1 MMLLWVLA
9 GLLCLGVVALL
20 ALPLVSRRA
29 AVGLDHPDL
38 AVYCDQLAELE
49 REVARG
55 LLPVTEAASARLE
68 IERRLLAAAGAKGV
82 AEKSGRIRGTAR
94 AGLGAGLLLLL
105 LPAAAVAIYL
115 DIGSPDLPALPFA
128 DRTSAPAENQQMAA
142 ATAQL
147 EAQMKAHPEDPKGW
161 AMLAGSEG
169 QLGRYAEAAAA
180 YGKSIA
186 LLQAAHQPVP
196 AILASLQG
204 ESLTAAA
211 EGQVTPAAKAAFEAA
226 LAIDPKDARA
236 RFYLALGE
244 SQAGHLDAALSQW
257 VALESDSPAD
267 APWRPMVA
275 AQIEETAKKL
285 GRDPAKLPGRKPAP
299 PATAP
304 PAPASAAAAPDAPA
318 PGPSAE
324 DMAKAAAMTPEQRAA
339 FIDSMVKGLA
349 DRQKAHP
356 EDIDGWLRLAN
367 AYDKLGRA
375 DDAFTAWHE
384 AAARAPDRLD
394 AQIAYA
400 AAGAV
405 RAERGAPPADF
416 EATVARL
423 RQLAPDNP
431 LGLYCAGL
439 IAEAHGDKA
448 AAKSFW
454 QKLLPVLPEGSS
466 QRQQL
471 EARIAALGN

>member
-9 GLLCLGVVALL
+9 ALLCLGVVAVL
-20 ALPLVSRRA
+20 ALPLLSRRA
-29 AVGLDHPDL
+29 AVGMDHPDL
-38 AVYCDQLAELE
+38 AVYRDQLAELE

-55 LLPVTEAASARLE
+55 LLPATEAASARLE
-68 IERRLLAAAGAKGV
+68 IERRLLAAAGPAGIAAKG
-82 AEKSGRIRGTAR
+82 GRGRGGAR
-94 AGLGAGLLLLL
+94 AWLGAGLLLLL
-105 LPAAAVAIYL
+105 LPAATVAIYL
-115 DIGSPDLPALPFA
+115 DIGSPDLPAFPFA
-128 DRTSAPAENQQMAA
+128 DRTAAPAPAENQQMAA
-142 ATAQL
+142 AVEQL
-147 EAQMKAHPEDPKGW
+147 KAEMKAHPEDAKGW
-161 AMLAGSEG
+161 ALLAGSEG

-186 LLQAAHQPVP
+186 LLQAAHQPVA
-196 AILASLQG
+196 AILPSLQG
-204 ESLTAAA
+204 EALAAAA

-226 LAIDPKDARA
+226 LAIDPKDPRA
-236 RFYLALGE
+236 RFYLALAE
-244 SQAGHLDAALSQW
+244 SPAGHLDAALDAW
-257 VALESDSPAD
+257 VALESDSAAD
-267 APWRPMVA
+267 APWRPMVTA
-275 AQIEETAKKL
+275 EIEETAKKL

-299 PATAP
+299 AVPAATA
-304 PAPASAAAAPDAPA
+304 AGNGAV
-318 PGPSAE
+318 PGPSPE

-375 DDAFTAWHE
+375 DDAFTAWRE
-384 AAARAPDRLD
+384 AATRAPDRLD
-394 AQIAYA
+394 TQIAYA

-405 RAERGAPPADF
+405 RAERGAPPSDF

-423 RQLAPDNP
+423 RQLSPDNP

-454 QKLLPVLPEGSS
+454 QKLLPLMPEGGP

-471 EARIAALGN
+471 EARIAALGG

>member
-9 GLLCLGVVALL
+9 GLLCLVVVALL
-20 ALPLVSRRA
+20 ALPLLSRRA
-29 AVGLDHPDL
+29 AVGMDHPDL
-38 AVYCDQLAELE
+38 AVYRDQLAELE

-55 LLPVTEAASARLE
+55 LLPETEAASARLE
-68 IERRLLAAAGAKGV
+68 IERRLLAAAGMRGTG
-82 AEKSGRIRGTAR
+82 EKSGRIRGGAR
-94 AGLGAGLLLLL
+94 AWIGASLLLLL

-128 DRTSAPAENQQMAA
+128 DRAPAPAPAENQQMAA

-147 EAQMKAHPEDPKGW
+147 EAAMKAHPEDAKGW
-161 AMLAGSEG
+161 ALLAGSEG
-169 QLGRYAEAAAA
+169 QLGRYAESAAA
-180 YGKSIA
+180 YGKAIA
-186 LLQAAHQPVP
+186 LLQAAHQPVAAVLP
-196 AILASLQG
+196 SLQG
-204 ESLTAAA
+204 EALAAAA

-226 LAIDPKDARA
+226 LAIDPKDPRA
-236 RFYLALGE
+236 RFYLALAE
-244 SQAGHLDAALSQW
+244 SQAGHLDAALAQW
-257 VALESDSPAD
+257 VALESESAAD

-275 AQIEETAKKL
+275 AEIEETAKKL
-285 GRDPAKLPGRKPAP
+285 GRDPAKLPGRKPALAAP
-299 PATAP
+299 AATATGNGT
-304 PAPASAAAAPDAPA
+304 A

-324 DMAKAAAMTPEQRAA
+324 DKAQAAAMSPEQRAA
-339 FIDSMVKGLA
+339 YIDGMVKGLA

-375 DDAFTAWHE
+375 DDAFTAWRE
-384 AAARAPDRLD
+384 AATRAPDRLD
-394 AQIAYA
+394 TQIAYA

-454 QKLLPVLPEGSS
+454 QKLLPLMPEGGP

>member
-1 MMLLWVLA
+1 M
-9 GLLCLGVVALL
+9 
-20 ALPLVSRRA
+20 
-29 AVGLDHPDL
+29 
-38 AVYCDQLAELE
+38 
-49 REVARG
+49 
-55 LLPVTEAASARLE
+55 
-68 IERRLLAAAGAKGV
+68 
-82 AEKSGRIRGTAR
+82 
-94 AGLGAGLLLLL
+94 LLLL

-128 DRTSAPAENQQMAA
+128 DRTAAPAENQQMAA

-161 AMLAGSEG
+161 ALLAGSEG

-196 AILASLQG
+196 AILPSLQG
-204 ESLTAAA
+204 EALAAAA

-226 LAIDPKDARA
+226 LAIDPKDPRA
-236 RFYLALGE
+236 RFYLALG
-244 SQAGHLDAALSQW
+244 G
-257 VALESDSPAD
+257 
-267 APWRPMVA
+267 
-275 AQIEETAKKL
+275 I
-285 GRDPAKLPGRKPAP
+285 PGRSSRCRACAMGGAGVGLARGCALAPHGGGADRGDRQEARARSGEACPA
-299 PATAP
+299 ASRRLRSTAADRP
-304 PAPASAAAAPDAPA
+304 TAAPDAPA

-375 DDAFTAWHE
+375 DDAFTAWRE
-384 AAARAPDRLD
+384 AATRAPDRLD
-394 AQIAYA
+394 TQIAYA

-454 QKLLPVLPEGSS
+454 QKLLPVMPEGSP

>member
-1 MMLLWVLA
+1 MILLWVLA
-9 GLLCLGVVALL
+9 ALLCLVVVAVL
-20 ALPLVSRRA
+20 ALPLLSRRA
-29 AVGLDHPDL
+29 AVGMDHPDL
-38 AVYCDQLAELE
+38 AVYRDQLAELE

-55 LLPVTEAASARLE
+55 LLPESEAASARLE
-68 IERRLLAAAGAKGV
+68 IERRLLAAAGPAGSAAKG
-82 AEKSGRIRGTAR
+82 GRGRGAAR
-94 AGLGAGLLLLL
+94 AWLAAVLLLLL
-105 LPAAAVAIYL
+105 LPAATVAIYL
-115 DIGSPDLPALPFA
+115 DVGSPDLPAFPFA
-128 DRTSAPAENQQMAA
+128 DRTAVPAPAGNQQIAA

-147 EAQMKAHPEDPKGW
+147 EATMKAHPEDPKGW
-161 AMLAGSEG
+161 ALLAGSEG

-186 LLQAAHQPVP
+186 LLQAAHQPVA
-196 AILASLQG
+196 AILPSLQG

-226 LAIDPKDARA
+226 LAIDPKDPRA

-244 SQAGHLDAALSQW
+244 SQAGHLDAALDAW

-275 AQIEETAKKL
+275 AEIEETAKKL
-285 GRDPAKLPGRKPAP
+285 GRDPATLPGRKPT
-299 PATAP
+299 PAV
-304 PAPASAAAAPDAPA
+304 PAPTAAGNGAA

-384 AAARAPDRLD
+384 AATRAPDRLD
-394 AQIAYA
+394 TQIAYA

-423 RQLAPDNP
+423 RQLSPDNP

-454 QKLLPVLPEGSS
+454 QKLLPVLPEGSP
-466 QRQQL
+466 QRQQI

>member
-1 MMLLWVLA
+1 
-9 GLLCLGVVALL
+9 
-20 ALPLVSRRA
+20 
-29 AVGLDHPDL
+29 
-38 AVYCDQLAELE
+38 
-49 REVARG
+49 
-55 LLPVTEAASARLE
+55 
-68 IERRLLAAAGAKGV
+68 
-82 AEKSGRIRGTAR
+82 
-94 AGLGAGLLLLL
+94 
-105 LPAAAVAIYL
+105 
-115 DIGSPDLPALPFA
+115 
-128 DRTSAPAENQQMAA
+128 
-142 ATAQL
+142 
-147 EAQMKAHPEDPKGW
+147 
-161 AMLAGSEG
+161 
-169 QLGRYAEAAAA
+169 
-180 YGKSIA
+180 
-186 LLQAAHQPVP
+186 
-196 AILASLQG
+196 
-204 ESLTAAA
+204 
-211 EGQVTPAAKAAFEAA
+211 
-226 LAIDPKDARA
+226 
-236 RFYLALGE
+236 
-244 SQAGHLDAALSQW
+244 
-257 VALESDSPAD
+257 
-267 APWRPMVA
+267 
-275 AQIEETAKKL
+275 
-285 GRDPAKLPGRKPAP
+285 
-299 PATAP
+299 
-304 PAPASAAAAPDAPA
+304 
-318 PGPSAE
+318 
-324 DMAKAAAMTPEQRAA
+324 MTPEQRAA

-384 AAARAPDRLD
+384 AATRAPDRLD

-471 EARIAALGN
+471 QARIAAFGELNPEACRTPLAKPRPHRRIRP

>member
-9 GLLCLGVVALL
+9 ALLCLGVVAML
-20 ALPLVSRRA
+20 ALPLLRRRA
-29 AVGLDHPDL
+29 AMGLDHPDL
-38 AVYCDQLAELE
+38 AVYRDQLAELE

-55 LLPVTEAASARLE
+55 LLPETEAAAARLE
-68 IERRLLAAAGAKGV
+68 IERRLLAAAGPAGI
-82 AEKSGRIRGTAR
+82 ARDAGRGRGTGR
-94 AGLGAGLLLLL
+94 AWLGAGALLLL

-115 DIGSPDLPALPFA
+115 DVGSPGLPAFPFA
-128 DRTSAPAENQQMAA
+128 NRRTAPASAEQQQMAA
-142 ATAQL
+142 ATAEL
-147 EAQMKAHPEDPKGW
+147 EAAMKAHPDDAKGW
-161 AMLAGSEG
+161 AILAGSEG
-169 QLGRYAEAAAA
+169 QLGRYAESAQA
-180 YGKSIA
+180 YGKAIA
-186 LLQAAHQPVP
+186 LLQAAHQPVAAVLP
-196 AILASLQG
+196 SLQG
-204 ESLTAAA
+204 EALTAAA
-211 EGQVTPAAKAAFEAA
+211 EGQVTPAAKAAFESA
-226 LAIDPKDARA
+226 LAIDPQEPRA
-236 RFYLALGE
+236 RFYLALAE
-244 SQAGHLDAALSQW
+244 SQAGHLDAALAQW
-257 VALESDSPAD
+257 VALESDSAAD
-267 APWRPMVA
+267 APWRPMLA
-275 AQIEETAKKL
+275 AEIEETAKKL

-299 PATAP
+299 PA
-304 PAPASAAAAPDAPA
+304 PAPTAAAPTAA

-349 DRQKAHP
+349 DRQKANP
-356 EDIDGWLRLAN
+356 GDIDGWLRLAN

-375 DDAFTAWHE
+375 DDAFTAWRE
-384 AAARAPDRLD
+384 AATRAPDRLD

-423 RQLAPDNP
+423 RQLSPDNP

-448 AAKSFW
+448 AAKSYW
-454 QKLLPVLPEGSS
+454 QKLLPVLPEGSP
-466 QRQQL
+466 QRQQI

>member
-1 MMLLWVLA
+1 MILLWVLA
-9 GLLCLGVVALL
+9 ALLCLGVVAML
-20 ALPLVSRRA
+20 ALPLLSRRA
-29 AVGLDHPDL
+29 AVGMDHPDL
-38 AVYCDQLAELE
+38 AVYRDQLAELE

-55 LLPVTEAASARLE
+55 LLPETEAASARLE
-68 IERRLLAAAGAKGV
+68 IERRLLAAAGPAGVIAKG
-82 AEKSGRIRGTAR
+82 GRGAGR
-94 AGLGAGLLLLL
+94 AWLGAGLLLLL
-105 LPAAAVAIYL
+105 LPAATVAIYL
-115 DIGSPDLPALPFA
+115 DVGSPGLPAFPFA
-128 DRTSAPAENQQMAA
+128 DRTAPPAPAGNQQMAA

-147 EAQMKAHPEDPKGW
+147 EAAMKAHPEDPKGW
-161 AMLAGSEG
+161 ALLAGSEG

-186 LLQAAHQPVP
+186 LLQAAHQPVA
-196 AILASLQG
+196 AILPSLQG
-204 ESLTAAA
+204 EALTAAA

-226 LAIDPKDARA
+226 LAIDPKDPRA

-244 SQAGHLDAALSQW
+244 SQAGHLDAALGAW

-275 AQIEETAKKL
+275 AEIEETAKKL
-285 GRDPAKLPGRKPAP
+285 GRDPATLPGRKPAP
-299 PATAP
+299 SAPAATA
-304 PAPASAAAAPDAPA
+304 AGNGAAAPNETA

-324 DMAKAAAMTPEQRAA
+324 DIAKAAAMTPEQRAA

-384 AAARAPDRLD
+384 AATRAPDRLD
-394 AQIAYA
+394 TQIAYA

-439 IAEAHGDKA
+439 IAEAHGDKT

-454 QKLLPVLPEGSS
+454 QKLLPVLPEGSP
-466 QRQQL
+466 QRQQI
-471 EARIAALGN
+471 EARIAKLGN